1 MPGNQYTWDTNSGTW
16 DLGTNWTPTGGPM
29 SPDLGEFLTG
39 SGTITLPGTAS
50 NVFVAGAGGPWT
62 FTGGTL
68 SLTDVTQTF
77 ASTSSF
83 ALDVAGTLYV
93 SDATIDTWNGG
104 TVGAPVGVGLGT
116 GDVSY
121 LEVDSGG
128 TILAGTTNSNN
139 ELPFLIG
146 NHGDGTL
153 NINGGLVETYGGLV
167 DGRGGAGALI
177 VGPGGSLAVLL
188 DETGNAF
195 LQIGRGSN
203 STSTL
208 TARGGT
214 GLGIV
219 NDGSVSS
226 QDGVAIGGRGVTG
239 TLVIENDGQVT
250 SNVLATGTN
259 ANSGLVVGSTFV
271 ANGTTYFGTGS
282 LEIDSGGTFDDSAV
296 ADETSGFASQIAPT
310 GTAWVTVND
319 GLLNAGSDGLGIALD
334 LNSSA
339 TLTLENAATLDTG
352 STNSSQLA
360 GLAIGRGGAATLWVS
375 GGSNITDHGGM
386 FVGRAGAAQ
395 VNVSGSSDV
404 RMTDPA
410 GNLDIGVGGGNTEFY
425 TGAPGVGGQVSLS
438 GGSTLYS
445 AGRIDV
451 GGDGVIGN
459 LLLQTGATAAAAG
472 DIDIANGISLAAGT
486 TVVSPSGTFTLG
498 SGTTY
503 AGNGGIFLYTG
514 STLVS
519 GGTIYVGDRNI
530 ANLDS
535 GLLDAFQSSVID
547 ASSVVVGPLGGA
559 TLSLGSGSTLN
570 ATQSVVFGTG
580 GGMNLL
586 GGTIV
591 SPIVNRHLFL
601 RIRNHRKLGHRD
613 RLVPHRQARLR
624 RFVGDRRPDHRHG
637 RFPAGCAGGNPVD
650 LQRRRVRDH
659 DELHHYHRRR
669 RWVAAGFRGHRRGR
683 ERVRR
688 VVHRVDGGRHG
699 RSDQRAIARRDRNLR
714 PDDRAPDARHLC
726 RHLRPE
732 FRGRTHAVAVRPG
745 ARRPRQPRH
754 RQPADDLC
762 LEHQLRHLG
771 RRRALDAP
779 GRPAGRPEPRG
790 IPERFRHDHT
800 ARHGQQRVP
809 RRRDRAISGTLDLH
823 RRHALADRFHAV
835 FHPDRLLRAR
845 RRG

>member
-139 ELPFLIG
+139 ELPFLMG

-195 LQIGRGSN
+195 LQIARGS
-203 STSTL
+203 
-208 TARGGT
+208 T

-404 RMTDPA
+404 RM
-410 GNLDIGVGGGNTEFY
+410 
-425 TGAPGVGGQVSLS
+425 
-438 GGSTLYS
+438 
-445 AGRIDV
+445 
-451 GGDGVIGN
+451 
-459 LLLQTGATAAAAG
+459 
-472 DIDIANGISLAAGT
+472 
-486 TVVSPSGTFTLG
+486 
-498 SGTTY
+498 
-503 AGNGGIFLYTG
+503 
-514 STLVS
+514 
-519 GGTIYVGDRNI
+519 
-530 ANLDS
+530 
-535 GLLDAFQSSVID
+535 
-547 ASSVVVGPLGGA
+547 
-559 TLSLGSGSTLN
+559 
-570 ATQSVVFGTG
+570 
-580 GGMNLL
+580 
-586 GGTIV
+586 
-591 SPIVNRHLFL
+591 
-601 RIRNHRKLGHRD
+601 
-613 RLVPHRQARLR
+613 
-624 RFVGDRRPDHRHG
+624 
-637 RFPAGCAGGNPVD
+637 
-650 LQRRRVRDH
+650 
-659 DELHHYHRRR
+659 
-669 RWVAAGFRGHRRGR
+669 
-683 ERVRR
+683 
-688 VVHRVDGGRHG
+688 
-699 RSDQRAIARRDRNLR
+699 
-714 PDDRAPDARHLC
+714 
-726 RHLRPE
+726 
-732 FRGRTHAVAVRPG
+732 
-745 ARRPRQPRH
+745 
-754 RQPADDLC
+754 
-762 LEHQLRHLG
+762 
-771 RRRALDAP
+771 
-779 GRPAGRPEPRG
+779 
-790 IPERFRHDHT
+790 
-800 ARHGQQRVP
+800 
-809 RRRDRAISGTLDLH
+809 
-823 RRHALADRFHAV
+823 
-835 FHPDRLLRAR
+835 
-845 RRG
+845 